1 MPHSMG
7 RRKEKSEK
15 MKRRKGED
23 SQELFKY
30 LIHSLY
36 HVVLVNL
43 KDNSSLMYWLSNA
56 SALYHLF
63 DEKMKQVEQEV
74 HGSEGGGVSA
84 SGGGAEGGITPRFDV
99 TEIFDAEV
107 DGIEDIKDEAKFME
121 YSGEGK
127 EDVNLQKR
135 IFTLSFRSCVHNR
148 GIQEAATAARVEA
161 VFAVIE
167 ADIQPA
173 R

>member
-1 MPHSMG
+1 
-7 RRKEKSEK
+7 

-127 EDVNLQKR
+127 KT
-135 IFTLSFRSCVHNR
+135 FTHLKKDIYTFLFKELCIQSRYSRGGYSSSC
-148 GIQEAATAARVEA
+148 
-161 VFAVIE
+161 
-167 ADIQPA
+167 
-173 R
+173 